1 MSFHRTDPRP
11 INIAFHF
18 FFSPP
23 RMASSRLL
31 LLLLLSIVVL
41 CAAYRGPL
49 TRIRK
54 TSLLL
59 TKTMT
64 MMTDEVLHGK
74 PVIKKIDED
83 KKIAYMTVALSG
95 EQTQKAFNTA
105 CDMFNEVII
114 LQ

>member
-1 MSFHRTDPRP
+1 
-11 INIAFHF
+11 
-18 FFSPP
+18 
-23 RMASSRLL
+23 
-31 LLLLLSIVVL
+31 
-41 CAAYRGPL
+41 
-49 TRIRK
+49 
-54 TSLLL
+54 
-59 TKTMT
+59 
-64 MMTDEVLHGK
+64 MTDEVLHGK